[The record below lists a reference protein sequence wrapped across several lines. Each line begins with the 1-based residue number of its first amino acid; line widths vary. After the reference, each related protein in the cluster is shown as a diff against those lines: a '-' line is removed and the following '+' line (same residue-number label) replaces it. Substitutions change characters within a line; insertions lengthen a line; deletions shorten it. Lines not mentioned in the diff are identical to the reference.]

1 MKLDAKKFPA
11 LAVILASGET
21 DAAGNIFR
29 DMKETL
35 VYDAMLSG
43 AKQAYEQKSGKLVS
57 PEQYEKAM
65 KEFSKRS
72 DEWLKSPDAKKLWK
86 TDPNKVRDRLLM
98 FANHD
103 FAHLAGLS

>member
-1 MKLDAKKFPA
+1 MNLDVKKFPA
-11 LAVILASGET
+11 LASILAAEES
-21 DAAGNIFR
+21 DAAGKIFK

-43 AKQAYEQKSGKLVS
+43 AKQAYEFKTGTLVS

-65 KEFSKRS
+65 KEFTKRS
-72 DEWLKSPDAKKLWK
+72 DEWLKSPDAKKLWQK
-86 TDPNKVRDRLLM
+86 NPNAVRDRLLM